1 MKKEPVARGKADKGR
16 TEDTKESVKSVLLK
30 GKAPVDPECTAKVG
44 KAHVYFEGND
54 VYDVM
59 LNQVRGKTIL
69 FMALSSWSLLMIE
82 HPRSLM
88 LC

>member
-69 FMALSSWSLLMIE
+69 FMALSS
-82 HPRSLM
+82 
-88 LC
+88 